1 MGRSYVSIKIN
12 VYLTVERW
20 QVSHAIEEEE
30 GMMED
35 VVGDSKDEV
44 SVARQD

>member
-1 MGRSYVSIKIN
+1 
-12 VYLTVERW
+12 VYLTVERC